1 MGIHNREYKGIQ
13 FTISTDEKRGLW
25 YWSYTLG
32 AEFHELRER
41 PLSSEGIAIGED
53 GKITFPKDKVEK
65 IANVNLLPRTIGE
78 IEKDGGWEFVTVT
91 ADDHYLFRRAK

>member
-41 PLSSEGIAIGED
+41 PLSSEGIAIGEAERD
-53 GKITFPKDKVEK
+53 
-65 IANVNLLPRTIGE
+65 ARWR
-78 IEKDGGWEFVTVT
+78 IEQGAG
-91 ADDHYLFRRAK
+91 R